1 MLASTPAPWLAVG
14 AFDVLGKVGIRAF
27 GSDAAF
33 FAGDNLSGILDP
45 VENAV
50 MHPLQDIVGSDRS
63 TGIAETATS
72 RRALG
77 STLKS
82 FEVFEVFVVQ
92 AGPKDDPPTR

>member
-1 MLASTPAPWLAVG
+1 MQPCTPAPVGG
-14 AFDVLGKVGIRAF
+14 AFGT
-27 GSDAAF
+27 DAAL
-33 FAGDNLSGILDP
+33 FAGDDLRGILDP
-45 VENAV
+45 EENAV